1 MRIPKRV
8 NAAWDW
14 AESHGRVTAV
24 IVLLPILAVGAL
36 WSPVLAAFALGVGL
50 GGVVTYTRLSKR
62 ITRLRG
68 EVDDLLRENGR
79 LRHRNTVL
87 ASGVVQAESLVTQK
101 LLTIPEVPDDDA
113 EPAAADGGDPEAERR
128 SA

>member
-14 AESHGRVTAV
+14 AESHGRVMALV
-24 IVLLPILAVGAL
+24 FLLPILAVGAL
-36 WSPVLAAFALGVGL
+36 WSPVLAAFALGAA
-50 GGVVTYTRLSKR
+50 GGGMVTYTRLSKR

-68 EVDDLLRENGR
+68 EVDDLLRECGR
-79 LRHRNTVL
+79 LRHRNNML
-87 ASGVVQAESLVTQK
+87 ASGIVQNDVMVTQK
-101 LLTIPEVPDDDA
+101 LLSIPELREYEA
-113 EPAAADGGDPEAERR
+113 EDLGDERR

>member
-14 AESHGRVTAV
+14 AEDHGRVMAL

-36 WSPVLAAFALGVGL
+36 WSPVLAAFALGAVG
-50 GGVVTYTRLSKR
+50 GGAVTYTRLSKR

-68 EVDDLLRENGR
+68 EVDDLLRECGR
-79 LRHRNTVL
+79 LRHRNNVL
-87 ASGVVQAESLVTQK
+87 ASGVVQAETMVTQK
-101 LLTIPEVPDDDA
+101 LLSIPELQ
-113 EPAAADGGDPEAERR
+113 EHQADGLGEERR